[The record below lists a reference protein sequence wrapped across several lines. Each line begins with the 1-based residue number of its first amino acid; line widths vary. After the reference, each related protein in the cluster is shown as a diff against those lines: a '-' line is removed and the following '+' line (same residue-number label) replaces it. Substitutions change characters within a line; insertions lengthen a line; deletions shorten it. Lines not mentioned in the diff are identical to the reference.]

1 MFTLCFEYFVALMF
15 RVNCLSKAMKDY
27 IYIISLDVFSVSEYV
42 M

>member
-1 MFTLCFEYFVALMF
+1 MF

-27 IYIISLDVFSVSEYV
+27 IYISLDVFSVSEYV